1 MKKPKLCAFVLF
13 AIMLLSLLPTTAI
26 AIESAQSSA
35 VIKDISTA
43 TELRTALENDAG
55 AHIKLTKDITF
66 TAQNAAEA
74 DFGVIL
80 GEGYYTIDLNGCKI
94 EYNYTG
100 RNGDPNGSPLATHY
114 AKGLTI
120 NGPGTI
126 VGGSYAIEQ
135 CNQFGVLTVNGGTL
149 KGVINSG
156 IRMTGGIAHIN
167 GGTVTG
173 NFYGIFHEDG
183 IVVLNGGT
191 VKSVVKKTMG
201 GQTPKKYGVVKNGV
215 FTGSAVIEDII
226 LVVDDLTIA
235 TGSSIKVIRGG
246 GLVIKNSFVNN
257 GVFTYESGLKSISGE
272 AEINKEYGVRITQ
285 DMTFNSLCIRGRARM
300 SIENGATVTVTGAF
314 STEQNCSVMAENG
327 TLRLLGS
334 IDHKG
339 NAVGVPEL
347 EPGSGDTVPRDFI
360 RETAAAERLKALG
373 LFQGIG
379 TNPDGSTNFDLARA
393 PSRTEALVMLIRL
406 LGKEDEALSGSW
418 THPFTDV
425 PKWADKY
432 VGYAYEN
439 KLTNGVSAT
448 RFGTDTASCQMY
460 LTFVLRSLGYSDSGG
475 TDFTWDKPEALALS
489 VGIMPEGIHTENFLR
504 ADVVMIS
511 EAALAAKLKNSSDTL
526 LDKLKTSGNKEELA
540 SSIPVWSETYS
551 QGMRVQTSD
560 ELYNLIDAAFKNLIP
575 QFEIMLDNAAYDVF
589 NNDDEFVLKYV
600 NLGVTHSDYDYQT
613 NVFSYRIDYSVFHQM
628 QGLIFNRSAVEQ
640 YVSAEVKDYD
650 TQMRAVLDKI
660 IVPGMTDRQKVK
672 AVHDYMVVKYR
683 YDTDFKSGLYGNNTY
698 AFHGLLK
705 NGTGVCQ
712 AYAELFFLLM
722 CYEDIECYYVTG
734 WAKNET
740 GEYGLHAW
748 NVVYVEDG
756 YYHVDVTFDDPVPDT
771 GNKISYE
778 YFLKTDEEMAKD
790 HEW

>member
-1 MKKPKLCAFVLF
+1 MKKTKLCAFVLF
-13 AIMLLSLLPTTAI
+13 VIMLLSLLPTTAI
-26 AIESAQSSA
+26 AIESAQSAA
-35 VIKDISTA
+35 VIKNVSTA
-43 TELRTALENDAG
+43 TELRVALENDAG

-66 TAQNAAEA
+66 TTQNAADV

-94 EYNYTG
+94 EYNYKG
-100 RNGDPNGSPLATHY
+100 RGGDPNGSPLATHY

-120 NGPGTI
+120 NGLGTI

-156 IRMTGGIAHIN
+156 IRMTGGIAYIN

-201 GQTPKKYGVVKNGV
+201 GQTPKKYGVVKNSV

-226 LVVDDLTIA
+226 LAVDDLAIA
-235 TGSSIKVIRGG
+235 MGSSIKVIRGG
-246 GLVIKNSFVNN
+246 GLVVKNSFVNN
-257 GVFTYESGLKSISGE
+257 GTFTYESGLKSISGE

-300 SIENGATVTVTGAF
+300 SIENGATVTVTGTF
-314 STEQNCSVMAENG
+314 STEQNCGVMAENG
-327 TLRLLGS
+327 TLRLLGI

-347 EPGSGDTVPRDFI
+347 EPGSRDMVPRDFI

-373 LFQGIG
+373 LFQGVG

-406 LGKEDEALSGSW
+406 LGKGEEALSGSW

-439 KLTNGVSAT
+439 KLTNGISASK
-448 RFGTDTASCQMY
+448 FGTDNASCQMY
-460 LTFVLRSLGYSDSGG
+460 LTFVLRSLGYSDAGG
-475 TDFTWDKPEALALS
+475 KDFSWNSPEALALS

-511 EAALAAKLKNSSDTL
+511 EAALAAKLKDTSVTL
-526 LDKLKTSGNKEELA
+526 SDKLKLQEKKEEPEA
-540 SSIPVWSETYS
+540 AIPSWNKTYS
-551 QGMRVQTSD
+551 KGMAVKTTE
-560 ELYNLIDAAFKNLIP
+560 ELHYLIDTAFKNLIP
-575 QFEIMLDNAAYDVF
+575 EFEIQLENSVYDTF
-589 NNDDEFVLKYV
+589 NSDDEFILKYA
-600 NLGVTHSDYDYQT
+600 NLGVTHSDYDYQSKA
-613 NVFSYRIDYSVFHQM
+613 FSCRIEYSKFHQM
-628 QGLIFNRSAVEQ
+628 QGLIFNRSA
-640 YVSAEVKDYD
+640 AEHNVLPEILGYD
-650 TQMRAVLDKI
+650 ASMRAILSKI
-660 IVPGMTDRQKVK
+660 IAPGMTDRQKVK
-672 AVHDYMVVKYR
+672 AVHDFMVTSYK
-683 YDTDFKSGLYGNNTY
+683 YDTDYEKNGDNKDTY
-698 AFHGLLK
+698 TFHGLLK
-705 NGTGVCQ
+705 NGKGVCQ
-712 AYAELFFLLM
+712 AYAELFHLFM
-722 CYEDIECYYVTG
+722 CYENIESYYVTG
-734 WAKNET
+734 WAKSET

-756 YYHVDVTFDDPVPDT
+756 YYHVDVTFDDPVPDA
-771 GNKISYE
+771 GNKISYD
-778 YFLKTDEEMAKD
+778 YFLKTDDEMAKD
-790 HEW
+790 HDW